1 MKVAYIEL
9 YRIGETSPMV
19 SKIYREEVRGFRK
32 IEWTPQ
38 HIVFHMKDDT
48 MIAYKA
54 DRVHEIITAREEE

>member
-1 MKVAYIEL
+1 
-9 YRIGETSPMV
+9 MV
-19 SKIYREEVRGFRK
+19 SKTYREEVRGFRK

-54 DRVHEIITAREEE
+54 DRVHEIITADEEE